1 MQDDLELSLTKI
13 INKIIEVL
21 DPVSDD
27 LRALKKDIGTPAF
40 KDFEKQWGPIATNI
54 KFSFSKMKE
63 LTRKY
68 KVHFYKNEQKK
79 TLAKTSQKIKKIKE
93 KKHNVQQL
101 KNFLSNN
108 NLAQPL
114 SLMGPKQFSI
124 ESNKN
129 SLSLSKNQSKNS
141 TDMMTKDKKIN
152 MNVTIKC
159 YVCKNKTKELHFFYD
174 SMCFECGLFNYQKRF
189 QKCDL
194 TGKFAIMTGSRIK
207 IGYFLSL
214 ILLRSGCTLIA
225 TTRFPKDALF
235 RFSKEE
241 DFPLW
246 KDRLK
251 LYGLDLRNLT
261 NVKSFCQEMM
271 ETIPHIDFLI
281 NNAAQTI
288 RHHPHFYKNLVAIE
302 NSEVPEDMRN
312 ILNENYLCAY
322 PEMKKLALENTQEI
336 PLVLENNMSKTLLT
350 IENTPNTTDQIP
362 IYNENPRN
370 TMPIISEEDPKQTT
384 NPNQMQMS
392 NKINNNFTIGDSNSN
407 KISHSNPILSFL
419 FPENCLDVNHQQ
431 IDLIPKNSW
440 IKTLT
445 EVPFMEFAE
454 TQVINSWA
462 PYLLCLYMKPLFL
475 RNPSDNKH
483 IVNVSSME
491 GRFNKFKKG
500 NHPHTNM
507 AKAALDMLT
516 RTCGQDFAKDN
527 IYMNSVDTGWVSEML
542 PLEHQIQRTVPLD
555 ELDGAMRVLD
565 PIFTAMNG
573 KGKVH
578 SKFFKDYKGIPL
590 IEMDMQKD

>member
-1 MQDDLELSLTKI
+1 MQSDSEFHSSITPI
-13 INKIIEVL
+13 FNKLIEVL
-21 DPVSDD
+21 DPLSDD
-27 LRALKKDIGTPAF
+27 LRALKKNIGTPAF
-40 KDFEKQWGPIATNI
+40 KNFEKDWGPIATNI
-54 KFSFSKMKE
+54 RFSFNKMKE

-68 KVHFYKNEQKK
+68 KVHFHKHEQQK
-79 TLAKTSQKIKKIKE
+79 TLSKTSLKIKKNKE

-101 KNFLSNN
+101 TNFLSNN
-108 NLAQPL
+108 NLPQPL
-114 SLMGPKQFSI
+114 SLMGPKQFST

-129 SLSLSKNQSKNS
+129 PLSLSRSQSKYS
-141 TDMMTKDKKIN
+141 SEFMTKEKKITIN
-152 MNVTIKC
+152 GKIKC
-159 YVCKNKTKELHFFYD
+159 YVCKNYTKELHFFYD

-194 TGKFAIMTGSRIK
+194 TGKFAVMTGSRIK
-207 IGYFLSL
+207 IGYLISL

-225 TTRFPKDALF
+225 TTRFPKDALL

-241 DFPLW
+241 DFLVW

-251 LYGLDLRNLT
+251 IFGLDLRNLT
-261 NVKSFCQEMM
+261 SVKTFCEEMM
-271 ETIPHIDFLI
+271 QTIPQIDFLI

-312 ILNENYLCAY
+312 VLNENYLCAF
-322 PEMKKLALENTQEI
+322 PELKKLALENIQEI

-350 IENTPNTTDQIP
+350 IENTPNTTDKIP
-362 IYNENPRN
+362 INNSN
-370 TMPIISEEDPKQTT
+370 TMPIISEEDPKQQP
-384 NPNQMQMS
+384 NPTQMS
-392 NKINNNFTIGDSNSN
+392 QEINTKFTIGDTSSN
-407 KISHSNPILSFL
+407 KISQSNSMLSFL

-440 IKTLT
+440 IMTLT

-462 PYLLCLYMKPLFL
+462 PYLLCLYMKPFFL

-500 NHPHTNM
+500 YHPHTNM
-507 AKAALDMLT
+507 AKASLDMLT

-590 IEMDMQKD
+590 IEMDMQKE